1 MERVILG
8 MPVVLQ
14 FSTKNWGEIHILKIG
29 KRCDT
34 GIRKFLKR
42 ILLLVKASNYMYV
55 SFSTFCD
62 S

>member
-1 MERVILG
+1 

-14 FSTKNWGEIHILKIG
+14 LSTKNWGKIHILKIG